1 VSVALVT
8 DSTAYLSPAVVDVH
22 GISVVPL
29 HVIIAG
35 QEHSEGV
42 DVTADEVAAALRS
55 FAPVSTS
62 RPSPSAFLRAYEAAA
77 AAGAE
82 AIVSVHISADMSS
95 TIDSARL
102 AAEQSPVPVT
112 VVDSRSMGMAMG
124 YAVLSACDAARAG
137 ASAAEVAEVARRR
150 AEGATVVFYV
160 DTLEHLRRGG
170 RIGAAAALLGS
181 ALAIKPI
188 LALADGRIQPLERV
202 RTSVRALSRIEELAV
217 SAAEAAPDGFD
228 IAVHHLDS
236 RSRADD
242 LAARLRERLGDRL
255 SAPPAEQQA
264 GLHAGLQAG
273 GDPGLRVDEQAGLQV
288 GQQAGLDVDEQAG
301 LQVGQQAGRQAG
313 QHLGRPAGQQ
323 VGEEGARSG
332 ELSGGALGGPAQGG
346 DSGGQPG
353 GGAEGGPSE
362 GAGEL
367 VVVELGAVVGAHV
380 GPGTLA
386 VVVSPR
392 LGV

>member
-8 DSTAYLSPAVVDVH
+8 DSTAYLSPAVADVH

-29 HVIIAG
+29 HVVIAG

-82 AIVSVHISADMSS
+82 AIVSVHISSDMSS

-137 ASAAEVAEVARRR
+137 ASVTDVAEVARRR
-150 AEGATVVFYV
+150 AEAATVVFYV

-217 SAAEAAPDGFD
+217 AAAKAAPDGVD

-242 LAARLRERLGDRL
+242 LAARLRQRLGDRL
-255 SAPPAEQQA
+255 SVPPADQRADQQA
-264 GLHAGLQAG
+264 GPQAVPQVAQQG
-273 GDPGLRVDEQAGLQV
+273 GLQV
-288 GQQAGLDVDEQAG
+288 GE
-301 LQVGQQAGRQAG
+301 QVGQQ
-313 QHLGRPAGQQ
+313 
-323 VGEEGARSG
+323 EGHRSG
-332 ELSGGALGGPAQGG
+332 EQPGGGLGGPAQVG
-346 DSGGQPG
+346 DSGGQPAAG
-353 GGAEGGPSE
+353 SGEGS
-362 GAGEL
+362 GEV